1 MVSTHRVLMMGLGK
15 GLGNRWDILR
25 ASTTLP
31 NVHHVPGMVL
41 GAGDWIMM

>member
-1 MVSTHRVLMMGLGK
+1 MVSTHRVLMM

-41 GAGDWIMM
+41 GAGDWIIM